1 MTNNSIDTMLNI
13 VFDDIRVL
21 KHKTQEIETSINML
35 TNDIHKIR
43 EYLTLEF
50 ENLKKEQ
57 YNSFTLV

>member
-1 MTNNSIDTMLNI
+1 MKNNSILDTMLNV

-35 TNDIHKIR
+35 RKDIHQFP

-50 ENLKKEQ
+50 ANLKK
-57 YNSFTLV
+57 

>member
-1 MTNNSIDTMLNI
+1 MLNV

-21 KHKTQEIETSINML
+21 KHKTQEIETSINLL
-35 TNDIHKIR
+35 TKDIHKIR